1 MLRRVTILED
11 HDDACF
17 ELSYDHEIDF
27 TVLLFTEAPGE
38 QITLTPTHSVLAT
51 FPESYILSREA
62 VHTNYYVICL
72 DTS

>member
-17 ELSYDHEIDF
+17 ELSYDHKIDF

-38 QITLTPTHSVLAT
+38 QKNPHSDTLSPRVFS
-51 FPESYILSREA
+51 
-62 VHTNYYVICL
+62 
-72 DTS
+72 